1 MGLLADIEDIMK
13 NMEENGE
20 RATPETVLAL
30 AVWKEGGKTDGKKH
44 EQKQS
49 SEIA

>member
-1 MGLLADIEDIMK
+1 MGLLADIAEVVK
-13 NMEENGE
+13 NLKENGE

-30 AVWKEGGKTDGKKH
+30 AVRKKGGKKDGKSY

>member
-1 MGLLADIEDIMK
+1 MGLIAEIAEIMK
-13 NMEENGE
+13 NLEENGE

-30 AVWKEGGKTDGKKH
+30 AVWKEGGKTDGKEH

>member
-1 MGLLADIEDIMK
+1 MGLIAEIAEIME
-13 NMEENGE
+13 NMKENGE

-30 AVWKEGGKTDGKKH
+30 AVWREGGKRDGKDH